1 VSPAL
6 VPGQAAIQTQDL
18 SKRYGAQAAVD
29 RLNLRV
35 AEGEVFGFL
44 GPNGAGKTTT
54 LLMLLGLTEPT
65 SGSARVLGLDPRRR
79 PIKVKRQVGY
89 LQENMGFY
97 RDLDAR
103 QMLAF
108 IAELN
113 DLPAREAAERTE
125 AALQAVGLAE
135 EAGKK
140 IGAYSRGMRQRLGLA
155 ELLLKQ
161 PRIAFLDEPTIG
173 LDPDGTA
180 RMLEVIERLARERG
194 MTVLLCSHL
203 LEQVQRICTRIGIMI
218 GGRLVAEGTL
228 AELREAKFGVGG
240 EEFTLEEI
248 YLKYF
253 RESGK

>member
-1 VSPAL
+1 V
-6 VPGQAAIQTQDL
+6 
-18 SKRYGAQAAVD
+18 AVD
-29 RLNLRV
+29 RLNLSV

-54 LLMLLGLTEPT
+54 LLMLLGLTDPS

-135 EAGKK
+135 EAGKR

>member
-1 VSPAL
+1 M
-6 VPGQAAIQTQDL
+6 PGEAAIQTRDL

-29 RLNLRV
+29 RLNLKV

-113 DLPAREAAERTE
+113 DLPVREAEQRAE
-125 AALQAVGLAE
+125 AALEAVGLAE
-135 EAGKK
+135 DAGKK

-155 ELLLKQ
+155 EILLKQ

-194 MTVLLCSHL
+194 MTVMLCSHL
-203 LEQVQRICTRIGIMI
+203 LEQVERVCTRMGIMI

-228 AELREAKFGVGG
+228 KELRAAKFGLAG

-253 RESGK
+253 RESTA

>member
-1 VSPAL
+1 MKD
-6 VPGQAAIQTQDL
+6 QAAIQTQDL
-18 SKRYGAQAAVD
+18 SKRYGAQVAVD
-29 RLNLRV
+29 RLNLSV

-54 LLMLLGLTEPT
+54 LLMLLGLTEPS

-113 DLPAREAAERTE
+113 DLPAREAGERAE
-125 AALQAVGLAE
+125 AALQAVGLAV
-135 EAGKK
+135 EADKK

-155 ELLLKQ
+155 EILLKQ

-180 RMLEVIERLARERG
+180 RMLEVIERLAREQG

-203 LEQVQRICTRIGIMI
+203 LEQVERVCTRIGIMI

-228 AELREAKFGVGG
+228 AELRTAKFGLAG
-240 EEFTLEEI
+240 EEFTLEQI
-248 YLKYF
+248 YLRYF
-253 RESGK
+253 RESGT

>member
-1 VSPAL
+1 MPD
-6 VPGQAAIQTQDL
+6 QAAIQTQDL
-18 SKRYGAQAAVD
+18 SKRYGAQVAVD
-29 RLNLRV
+29 RLNLSV

-113 DLPAREAAERTE
+113 DLARA
-125 AALQAVGLAE
+125 
-135 EAGKK
+135 
-140 IGAYSRGMRQRLGLA
+140 
-155 ELLLKQ
+155 
-161 PRIAFLDEPTIG
+161 
-173 LDPDGTA
+173 
-180 RMLEVIERLARERG
+180 
-194 MTVLLCSHL
+194 
-203 LEQVQRICTRIGIMI
+203 
-218 GGRLVAEGTL
+218 GGRRARAGRPPGSGAGGGGRQEDRGLLPGHAPAAGAGRDPAEASRASPSWTS
-228 AELREAKFGVGG
+228 RP
-240 EEFTLEEI
+240 
-248 YLKYF
+248 
-253 RESGK
+253 SGWTPTAPPGCWR

>member
-1 VSPAL
+1 MATQPA
-6 VPGQAAIQTQDL
+6 IETRDL
-18 SKRYGAQAAVD
+18 CKRYGRQSAVD
-29 RLNLRV
+29 RLNLQV

-54 LLMLLGLTEPT
+54 LLMLLGLTEPS
-65 SGSARVLGLDPRRR
+65 SGTARVLGLDPRRQ
-79 PIKVKRQVGY
+79 PIRVKRQVGY

-113 DLPAREAAERTE
+113 DLPAREARERAE
-125 AALQAVGLAE
+125 AALVAVGLAG
-135 EAGKK
+135 EAAKK

-155 ELLLKQ
+155 EILLKQ

-173 LDPDGTA
+173 LDPDGTG
-180 RMLEVIERLARERG
+180 RMLEVIQRLARERG

-203 LEQVQRICTRIGIMI
+203 LEQVERISTRIGIMI
-218 GGRLVAEGTL
+218 GGRLVALGTQG
-228 AELREAKFGVGG
+228 ELRDAKFGVAGG
-240 EEFTLEEI
+240 EYTLEEI

-253 RESGK
+253 RESAQ

>member
-1 VSPAL
+1 MQPA
-6 VPGQAAIQTQDL
+6 AAIETRDL
-18 SKRYGAQAAVD
+18 SKRYGAQLAVD
-29 RLNLRV
+29 GLNLGV

-65 SGSARVLGLDPRRR
+65 SGQARVLGMDPARQ
-79 PIKVKRQVGY
+79 PILVKRQIGY

-97 RDLDAR
+97 RDLNAR
-103 QMLAF
+103 QMLDF

-113 DLPAREAAERTE
+113 GIPAAEARDRAG
-125 AALQAVGLAE
+125 AALEAVGLAG
-135 EAGKK
+135 EAAKK
-140 IGAYSRGMRQRLGLA
+140 IGAFSRGMRQRLGLA
-155 ELLLKQ
+155 EILLKQ

-194 MTVLLCSHL
+194 MTVMLCSHL

-218 GGRLVAEGTL
+218 AGRLVALGTL
-228 AELREAKFGVGG
+228 AELRAAKFGVAGG
-240 EEFTLEEI
+240 EYTLEEI

-253 RESGK
+253 RESTE

>member
-1 VSPAL
+1 MPGEPAIR
-6 VPGQAAIQTQDL
+6 ARDL
-18 SKRYGAQAAVD
+18 SKRYGAQLAVD
-29 RLNLRV
+29 HLELSV

-65 SGSARVLGLDPRRR
+65 SGEARVLGLDPRRQ
-79 PIKVKRQVGY
+79 PIRVKRQVGY

-103 QMLAF
+103 QMLGF

-113 DLPAREAAERTE
+113 DLPAAEAAERAE
-125 AALQAVGLAE
+125 AALAAVGLAG
-135 EAGKK
+135 EASKK

-155 ELLLKQ
+155 EILLKQ

-194 MTVLLCSHL
+194 MTVMLCSHL
-203 LEQVQRICTRIGIMI
+203 LEQVERISTRIGIMI
-218 GGRLVAEGTL
+218 GGRLVAQGSL
-228 AELREAKFGVGG
+228 GELRAAKFGVAGQ
-240 EEFTLEEI
+240 EFTLEEI
-248 YLKYF
+248 YLRYF
-253 RESGK
+253 RESVA

>member
-1 VSPAL
+1 M
-6 VPGQAAIQTQDL
+6 PGEAAIQTRDL

-29 RLNLRV
+29 RLNLKV

-97 RDLDAR
+97 RDLNAR

-113 DLPAREAAERTE
+113 DLPVREAEQRAE
-125 AALQAVGLAE
+125 AALEAVGLAE
-135 EAGKK
+135 DAGKK

-155 ELLLKQ
+155 EILLKQ

-194 MTVLLCSHL
+194 MTVMLCSHL
-203 LEQVQRICTRIGIMI
+203 LEQVERVCTRMGIMI

-228 AELREAKFGVGG
+228 KELRAAKFGLAG

-253 RESGK
+253 RESTA

>member
-1 VSPAL
+1 MPD
-6 VPGQAAIQTQDL
+6 QAAIQTQEL
-18 SKRYGAQAAVD
+18 CKRYGAQAAVD
-29 RLNLRV
+29 RLNLSV
-35 AEGEVFGFL
+35 GQGEVFGFL

-65 SGSARVLGLDPRRR
+65 SGTVRVLGLDPRRQ
-79 PIKVKRQVGY
+79 PIRVKRQVGY

-103 QMLAF
+103 QMLDF

-113 DLPAREAAERTE
+113 GFPPREADERAA
-125 AALQAVGLAE
+125 AALEAVGLASE
-135 EAGKK
+135 GSKK

-155 ELLLKQ
+155 EILLKQ
-161 PRIAFLDEPTIG
+161 PSIAFLDEPTIG

-180 RMLEVIERLARERG
+180 RMLQVIEGLARERG

-203 LEQVQRICTRIGIMI
+203 LEQVQRVCTRIGIMI
-218 GGRLVAEGTL
+218 GGRLVAQGSL

-240 EEFTLEEI
+240 EQYTLEEI
-248 YLKYF
+248 YLRYF
-253 RESGK
+253 REGTP

>member
-1 VSPAL
+1 M
-6 VPGQAAIQTQDL
+6 PGEAAIQTRDL

-29 RLNLRV
+29 RLNLKV

-113 DLPAREAAERTE
+113 DLPAREAEQRAE
-125 AALQAVGLAE
+125 AALEAVGLAE

-155 ELLLKQ
+155 EILLKQ

-194 MTVLLCSHL
+194 MTVMLCSHL
-203 LEQVQRICTRIGIMI
+203 LEQVERVCTRMGIMI

-228 AELREAKFGVGG
+228 KELRAAKFGLAG

-253 RESGK
+253 RESTA

>member
-1 VSPAL
+1 MPD
-6 VPGQAAIQTQDL
+6 QAAIQTQDL
-18 SKRYGAQAAVD
+18 SKRYGAQVAVD
-29 RLNLRV
+29 RLNLSV

-54 LLMLLGLTEPT
+54 LLMLLGLTEPS

-97 RDLDAR
+97 RDLNAL
-103 QMLAF
+103 QMLAY

-113 DLPAREAAERTE
+113 DMPAREAGERAE

-155 ELLLKQ
+155 EILLKQ
-161 PRIAFLDEPTIG
+161 PRIAFLDEPTVG

-180 RMLEVIERLARERG
+180 RMLEVIQRLAREQGR
-194 MTVLLCSHL
+194 TVLLCSHL
-203 LEQVQRICTRIGIMI
+203 LEQVERVCTRIGIMI
-218 GGRLVAEGTL
+218 AGRLVAEGTL
-228 AELREAKFGVGG
+228 AELRAAKFGLSG

-248 YLKYF
+248 YLRYF
-253 RESGK
+253 RESST

>member
-1 VSPAL
+1 M
-6 VPGQAAIQTQDL
+6 PGEAAIQTRDL

-29 RLNLRV
+29 RLNLKV

-113 DLPAREAAERTE
+113 DLPVREAEQRAE
-125 AALQAVGLAE
+125 AALEAVGLAE
-135 EAGKK
+135 DAGKK

-155 ELLLKQ
+155 EILLKQ

-194 MTVLLCSHL
+194 MTVILCSHL
-203 LEQVQRICTRIGIMI
+203 LEQVERVCTRMGIMI

-228 AELREAKFGVGG
+228 KELRAAKFGLAG

-253 RESGK
+253 RESTA

>member
-1 VSPAL
+1 MSE
-6 VPGQAAIQTQDL
+6 QAAIQTEHL
-18 SKRYGAQAAVD
+18 SKRYGVQLAVD

-113 DLPAREAAERTE
+113 DLPAREAAQWAE
-125 AALQAVGLAE
+125 AALEAVGLAG

-155 ELLLKQ
+155 EILLKQ

-194 MTVLLCSHL
+194 MTVMLCSHL
-203 LEQVQRICTRIGIMI
+203 LEQVERVCTRVGIMI

-228 AELREAKFGVGG
+228 EELRAAKFGLAG
-240 EEFTLEEI
+240 EEFTLEEV

-253 RESGK
+253 RESTA